1 MIQFLKTNQSTED
14 GDQNFIS
21 WDKGQVLICIL
32 PFTNTLFILIKLLYR
47 KVGSAENSRKRR
59 GNMGRNNLMC

>member
-47 KVGSAENSRKRR
+47 KVGSAENNRKRR
-59 GNMGRNNLMC
+59 GNMGKNNLMC

>member
-14 GDQNFIS
+14 GDRNFIS

-47 KVGSAENSRKRR
+47 KVGSAENNRKRR
-59 GNMGRNNLMC
+59 GNMGKNNLMC